1 MTAKFPGKPQ
11 NLRVRLLP
19 LRGAVARSAAEG
31 VIQVRTP
38 GTDSF
43 RHRCVMSPSSR
54 REALAV
60 HQSFRANRKAAGFAR
75 ASPFGRGVTA
85 GDGEG

>member
-1 MTAKFPGKPQ
+1 MTEKFPGKPQ
-11 NLRVRLLP
+11 SLRVRLLP
-19 LRGAVARSAAEG
+19 LGGAVARSAAEG

-60 HQSFRANRKAAGFAR
+60 HQSFRANRKACGFAR